1 MGLGLLKKE
10 CLWRNQKNSFR
21 NRDIGRVYNRSEHYS
36 SSRDMSECGHSNLF
50 NNSCKTMTV
59 KFLPQSKKLNSVYLE
74 LDVILEMIFSNNE
87 ISPKEEREVLNEF
100 FKDFTELSENN
111 RKLMIRYLINF
122 EKIDYIYEIMDLY
135 DRSINKQRKKFTYQG
150 MLLGKLLSEKE
161 SNNVLFE
168 LLE

>member
-1 MGLGLLKKE
+1 
-10 CLWRNQKNSFR
+10 
-21 NRDIGRVYNRSEHYS
+21 
-36 SSRDMSECGHSNLF
+36 MSEYGHSNLF

-59 KFLPQSKKLNSVYLE
+59 KFLPQSKKINSVYLE
-74 LDVILEMIFSNNE
+74 LDVILEMIFNNSE

-111 RKLMIRYLINF
+111 RKLMIKYLINF

-135 DRSINKQRKKFTYQG
+135 DRSINKQSKKFTYQG
-150 MLLGKLLSEKE
+150 MLLGKLLSIKE
-161 SNNVLFE
+161 SNSVLFE